1 MDIEKQVSIYESN
14 IGYLTNSTEL
24 KVEAW
29 NNLIMLHHMKLKENM
44 GYDGFGWDCH
54 PANYEPEKTFQFSF
68 NSYFG
73 RRDLI
78 SIRHVKKNGDVTLT
92 FRDSVVLSSRYSML
106 DLSNLILKLYES
118 TKRRAFI
125 YEEGQIHVL
134 KSKYGK
140 KIGVAEDELLKE
152 LNKYITTI

>member
-78 SIRHVKKNGDVTLT
+78 SIRYAKKNGDVTLT
-92 FRDSVVLSSRYSML
+92 FRDSVVLSSRNSML
-106 DLSNLILKLYES
+106 GLSNLILKLHES
-118 TKRRAFI
+118 TNQREFMYK
-125 YEEGQIHVL
+125 EGQIHVL
-134 KSKYGK
+134 KSKYGR
-140 KIGVAEDELLKE
+140 KIGVAEDEILKE
-152 LNKYITTI
+152 LNKHITTI

>member
-140 KIGVAEDELLKE
+140 KIGVAEDEILKE
-152 LNKYITTI
+152 LNEHITTI